1 MRIVSFNVNGI
12 RAIIKKD
19 FPEDF
24 KSLNADIFIIEESKF
39 TEDKHVEFPFEP
51 EGYDIY
57 WTNSKLRKG
66 YSGVAIFTRI
76 KPLSVHYGMGVGEYD
91 EEGRL
96 ITLEFENFFVI
107 GCYTPNSGAE
117 LKRLDFRMKFDEDL
131 KKYMMTLDKIKPVI
145 LTGDLN
151 VAHEEIDL
159 KNPSANHH
167 NAGFTDEERAKFS
180 NLLNGGFVDSFRELH
195 PEKVQYS
202 WWSYRFS
209 ARSRDAG
216 WRIDYFVVSKRL
228 MESIKSSEIRD
239 DILGSDHCPVV
250 LDI

>member
-1 MRIVSFNVNGI
+1 MRIVSFNVNGV

-24 KSLNADIFIIEESKF
+24 KSLDADIFIIEESKF
-39 TEDKHVEFPFEP
+39 TEDEHAEFPFEP
-51 EGYDIY
+51 EGYDVY

-66 YSGVAIFTRI
+66 YSGVAIFTRV
-76 KPLSVHYGMGVGEYD
+76 KPLSVHYGMGDGEYD

-117 LKRLDFRMKFDEDL
+117 LKRLDFRMEFEDKL
-131 KKYMMTLDKIKPVI
+131 KEYMVSLDKIKPVI

-151 VAHEEIDL
+151 VAHSEIDL

-167 NAGFTDEERAKFS
+167 NAGFTNEERAKFDD
-180 NLLNGGFVDSFRELH
+180 LLNSGFVDSFRELY
-195 PEKVQYS
+195 PDKVQYS
-202 WWSYRFS
+202 WWSYRFN

-228 MESIKSSEIRD
+228 MESIKNSVIRD